1 MRSNDYKTRQ
11 KELILN
17 FFIENKE
24 KHLTAAEI
32 LKHMNAQDSNVSMTT
47 IYRCI
52 EKLVSSGCV
61 RKYFLD
67 ERSGACYQYIE
78 DGHTCHE
85 HFHLKCIECGM
96 LTHLDCQHMQSLNQH
111 ILKHHGF
118 TVDNSRTVLYG
129 ICEKCLKRNER

>member
-1 MRSNDYKTRQ
+1 MRPNDYKTKQ

-17 FFIENKE
+17 FFIENKD

-32 LKHMNAQDSNVSMTT
+32 LKHMNECDTNVSMPT
-47 IYRCI
+47 IYRAL

-61 RKYFLD
+61 RKYLLD
-67 ERSGACYQYIE
+67 EKSGACYQYVE

-85 HFHLKCIECGM
+85 HFHLKCIECGK
-96 LTHLDCQHMQSLNQH
+96 LTHLDCSHMQSLNEH
-111 ILKHHGF
+111 ILGEHGF

-129 ICEKCLKRNER
+129 VCEKCGKRNEE